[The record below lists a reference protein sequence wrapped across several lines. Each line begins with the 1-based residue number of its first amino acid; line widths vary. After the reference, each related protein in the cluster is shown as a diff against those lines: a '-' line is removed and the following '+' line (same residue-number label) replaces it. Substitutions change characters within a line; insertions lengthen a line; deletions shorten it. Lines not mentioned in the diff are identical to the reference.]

1 MRVAQ
6 RSGSETAGRAAA
18 PGERTD
24 SDPVLAMTGTTLA
37 EPAGYASA

>member
-6 RSGSETAGRAAA
+6 LSRSETAGWASA
-18 PGERTD
+18 PGEHTD
-24 SDPVLAMTGTTLA
+24 SDVVLTMTGTTLA